1 MRRRFDKNRSLF
13 ETLAIFVPGNFTDL
27 VKSGKSAQDLHC
39 NVAEFCDKFQLN
51 SNLAMLLSFAAVY
64 DPFHTPSSTSH
75 RMDVED
81 ITLTDLLSDET
92 NDDGTTGVDQQIDPA
107 C

>member
-1 MRRRFDKNRSLF
+1 M
-13 ETLAIFVPGNFTDL
+13 
-27 VKSGKSAQDLHC
+27 KSGKSAQDLHC

-51 SNLAMLLSFAAVY
+51 SNQCLQELLSFAAVY
-64 DPFHTPSSTSH
+64 DRFHTPSSTSH

-92 NDDGTTGVDQQIDPA
+92 NDDGTTGVDQQTDPA
-107 C
+107 DQVLANWSFWML